1 MIRIIIW
8 LICNLLFYFKI
19 LIMLNGNRFIQRKNL
34 RFGIYVREREKKRE
48 RRVGKIRQIVKRV
61 GNNEDFF
68 I

>member
-19 LIMLNGNRFIQRKNL
+19 LIMLNRNRFIQRKNL